1 MNYQILK
8 DKGIS
13 VPNLR
18 PSRRDMELFPSE
30 EMEIDEFYSCLLVE
44 EPVEEELDSAELEET
59 ATEET
64 EEFCIS

>member
-18 PSRRDMELFPSE
+18 PSRRDIELFPSE
-30 EMEIDEFYSCLLVE
+30 EMEIDDFYSCLLMEEHVVE
-44 EPVEEELDSAELEET
+44 EIDSVELEEKQ
-59 ATEET
+59 T